1 MVFLFFAH
9 PQLVSIEKRKGA
21 TSRSKRKKPADCGK
35 KEEKREREREIVI
48 EKAGWKG
55 APNHTL

>member
-1 MVFLFFAH
+1 LKK
-9 PQLVSIEKRKGA
+9 EKRQQAGA
-21 TSRSKRKKPADCGK
+21 KEKNLLTAERKNKR
-35 KEEKREREREIVI
+35 EREREREIVI